1 MQHKTLQ
8 SPSDDTPTQNSRS
21 ALQQELRQDSRTYR
35 FLQQHELAILS
46 TKDRYGDVAGA
57 VVYYTFDYNQL
68 YILTKQ
74 GTQKAR
80 NMMQNPRV
88 ALTVYDADR
97 LQTVQLRG
105 TAEVELDS
113 AVRNFV
119 YWQIVKA
126 NSAIRPKGDAPV
138 SKIQAGGYIVFRITP
153 QQVNYSD
160 FSD

>member
-8 SPSDDTPTQNSRS
+8 SSSDDRSTQNSPS
-21 ALQQELRQDSRTYR
+21 APQQELKQDSRAYQ

-57 VVYYTFDYNQL
+57 VVYYTFDYDQL

-88 ALTVYDADR
+88 ALTVYDADH
-97 LQTVQLRG
+97 LQTVQLQG

-126 NSAIRPKGDAPV
+126 NSAIRPKGAPPI
-138 SKIQAGGYIVFRITP
+138 SKIQAGGYIVFRIAP
-153 QQVNYSD
+153 RQIRYSD
-160 FSD
+160 FSN